1 MIWTI
6 NRKLLSG
13 FLVVILILIMTIGV
27 SYYQI
32 SKVNENYSF
41 LLQDKAKKAVDIEAL
56 KVAAKQEIVSM
67 RGYLIVGDDQALQD
81 YNKAHDEYQ
90 NQYNNLLKRFQIKEA
105 IDMLKELDR
114 IENEYKQFT
123 EHVFELKRQNKTEE
137 YQALVSSQGREIVK
151 RFDQQADRLSDYQ
164 NHILETGNKENTAKV
179 NTTKAQILILGII
192 GVLIGVVTALFIGR
206 LITRPLVTIAN
217 TANRISK
224 GDLTVDEIKVKNKD
238 ELGGLAKVFN
248 QMAINL
254 RQLIDQVNLN
264 SIQVASSAEE
274 LAASAEQTTQAAN
287 QIATSIQ
294 EFASGAESAGKSAT
308 ESSVAVKEM
317 MIGIREVAKSTT
329 SVSELALETSKEA
342 NNGSDSLQKVTHQMD
357 KINKVVDD
365 STSAVKHLGEHSKEI
380 GKIVGVITSIAE
392 QTNLLALNAAI
403 ESARAGEHGRGF
415 AVVAD
420 EVRKLAEQSKNS
432 AEQIAELIQII
443 QKDTVVAIDA
453 MDKGAQEV
461 KVGTEVVHEAEE
473 GFKKIQTLIEQVTA
487 QIQETSAASEEMS
500 ASVEQ
505 VNSSIQ
511 RIANSARNSA
521 DTTHSVASA
530 SEEQLAAMEQIT
542 TSVTELARMA
552 DDLQRHVS
560 QFKVK

>member
-1 MIWTI
+1 MKWTL

-13 FLVVILILIMTIGV
+13 FLVVIAILIMTIGV

-32 SKVNENYSF
+32 STINDNYSF
-41 LLQDKAKKAVDIEAL
+41 LIQDKAKKSVDIKAL
-56 KVAAKQEIVSM
+56 QVASKDEVIAM
-67 RGYLIVGDDQALQD
+67 RGYVILGNEQALQD
-81 YNKAHDEYQ
+81 YNLAHKEFQKQYENLLDRLQMPQAIQMLKDFKKTENEYNQMAQQVFELHKENKTDELMALVASRSD
-90 NQYNNLLKRFQIKEA
+90 LLKRFDEQADKLSIYQNEILENGIKE
-105 IDMLKELDR
+105 
-114 IENEYKQFT
+114 N
-123 EHVFELKRQNKTEE
+123 
-137 YQALVSSQGREIVK
+137 SVK
-151 RFDQQADRLSDYQ
+151 A
-164 NHILETGNKENTAKV
+164 NNTKV
-179 NTTKAQILILGII
+179 QITLLGII
-192 GVLIGVVTALFIGR
+192 AVLLGIGTAIIMGR

-224 GDLTVDEIKVKNKD
+224 GDLTVNEIKVKNKD

-248 QMAINL
+248 QMVINL

-274 LAASAEQTTQAAN
+274 LAASAEQTTQASN
-287 QIATSIQ
+287 QIAASIQ
-294 EFASGAESAGKSAT
+294 EIASGSESAEQGAN
-308 ESSVAVKEM
+308 ESSIAMNEM
-317 MIGIREVAKSTT
+317 MIGIREVASSTS

-342 NNGSDSLQKVTHQMD
+342 NNGSDSLQKVTQQMD
-357 KINKVVDD
+357 TINKVVDD

-380 GKIVGVITSIAE
+380 GKIVEVITSIAE

-432 AEQIAELIQII
+432 AEQIAELIKII
-443 QKDTVVAIDA
+443 QKDTVVAIDV
-453 MDKGAQEV
+453 MDKGTQEV
-461 KVGTEVVHEAEE
+461 KVGMEVVHEAEE
-473 GFKKIQTLIEQVTA
+473 GFKKILTLIEQVTA

-505 VNSSIQ
+505 VNASIQ
-511 RIANSARNSA
+511 RIANVARISTNN
-521 DTTHSVASA
+521 THSVASA

-542 TSVTELARMA
+542 ISVTELARMA
-552 DDLQRHVS
+552 DDLQNHVG